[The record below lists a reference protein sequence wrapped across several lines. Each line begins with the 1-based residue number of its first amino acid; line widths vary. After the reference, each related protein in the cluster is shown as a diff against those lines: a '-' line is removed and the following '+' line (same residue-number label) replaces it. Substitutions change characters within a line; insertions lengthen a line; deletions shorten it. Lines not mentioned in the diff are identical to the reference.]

1 MKNVPTEKQYIH
13 CTYNTVHAYMTII
26 LFKLRS
32 LQNSLHYDL
41 DQPNDK
47 PITSIVADNVY
58 RK

>member
-1 MKNVPTEKQYIH
+1 
-13 CTYNTVHAYMTII
+13 MTII

-58 RK
+58 RKWVVGTDYSFQI